1 MVTGM
6 AKSLCSLNFVRRK
19 TGFLLAALALAGS
32 LASCPAR
39 AATNEW
45 ISGSSVNWFLSG
57 NWSGGVPTSTDEVLF
72 ASLTNA
78 TAIIQGA
85 TTATASNI
93 LLNAGRLT
101 VGSLD
106 PGTLVVENQ
115 IAIGTV
121 GNNATLTFNF
131 GTLSLNTLA
140 VGANGTYTDTSF
152 GNLVLTGDDPT
163 IKMAAGVTVVINSSV
178 SGTNGL
184 IKEGLGTLT
193 LAGNNTYSG
202 GTTISIGTLQIG
214 NGGTTGSLGAGD
226 VVNNGQLVFNRSNTL
241 IVSNFISGTG
251 SLTQAGSGTTV
262 LAADNTYSG
271 GTTISAGTLQIGN
284 GGTTGSL
291 GSGDIVDNG
300 TLAFNRTDTVTLD
313 NNISGTGNLRQS
325 GAGTLVLTGSNTYS
339 GTTTISAGT
348 LQVGDGGTTGSLGT
362 GAITDN
368 GTLAFNRSDTLTVA
382 SSISGTGRVQQ
393 IGAGTT
399 ILTGNNSYSGPTL
412 ISAGTLQVGDGG
424 ASGTL
429 GTGAVSNDSVLAF
442 NRSDTLTVAN
452 NITGA
457 GSLIQSGNGTTI
469 LTGTNNYDGTTTITN
484 GTLQVGNGGATGT
497 LGTGDVFNAGSLVFD
512 RSNSLTVS
520 NLITGSGSLTKAG
533 SGTLTIVADN
543 TYSGDTVVNAGT
555 LQVGDGGTTGSLGT
569 GNITN
574 SATLVFN
581 RTNDLTVAGDI
592 SGSGTLV
599 QSGAGTL
606 VLSGS
611 NTYSGSTIVRSG
623 TVQVGDGGTSGTLG
637 TGTVSNNSA
646 LVFNRSDEL
655 TVSNLII
662 GAGSLT
668 QLGGGTL
675 TLVGNSTYTGGTV
688 ISNGTLQVGDG
699 GTSGAIGTGQVF
711 NAGSLVFNRT
721 NSLTVAN
728 VITGTGSLTHAG
740 GGTLTLTGTN
750 TYSGGTW
757 VENTGTL
764 VIKNSHALGSGDL
777 NLLNGTLRSDPMVI
791 YVGGNYVQG
800 SNATFQVAIAGTGTL
815 AGIGTNE
822 FDQLNIAGTA
832 TLDGTLHVVGS
843 GGYQPKPNDSVAVV
857 VASNGVSGTF
867 STFTNDIAHS
877 VLLEPQLRY
886 NPNDVTLIW
895 EQQSFQPYA
904 MTRNQRAVARGLD
917 SIASSTDTRDVD
929 LLNFLDYLPNLTN
942 QLPKA
947 FDLIAPEELAAMFT
961 LSRVGAESE
970 GSRFLNRVS
979 FLGAGYREQYDKLTA
994 IANRRQSQQP
1004 SLSDPATI
1012 PWGFYVDGVVESA
1025 DVSGDSNAKGYN
1037 INGGGISIGV
1047 DAWANDNVVMG
1058 LSGSYAP
1065 ASADL
1070 ANGGSADI
1078 ESIRGQVYAA
1088 WFRQGLHVEGMVGGG
1103 GDSYDTSRVS
1113 VDGNAKGSTDGT
1125 VWYALLGTGY
1135 EWQEGNWSFGPQ
1147 AAIQYTSVSIDGF
1160 TERGSMAP
1168 LRIASQTED
1177 ALYSQVGARLRYRGY
1192 VTGTWTFVTP
1202 ELFGAWR
1209 HDFMGN
1215 TIGLRSEFVSGA
1227 GSPFTVQGPQMG
1239 SDSFVGG
1246 LGLTVHWTKA
1256 VSTYLHYITQLGQ
1269 GAYDAHGV
1277 DGGLRVDF

>member
-6 AKSLCSLNFVRRK
+6 AKSLCTLNFLRRK
-19 TGFLLAALALAGS
+19 TGFFLAASALAGL
-32 LASCPAR
+32 LAIHPAL

-45 ISGSSVNWFLSG
+45 TSTSSVNWFLPG
-57 NWSGGVPTSTDEVLF
+57 NWSGGVPTSGDDVLF
-72 ASLTNA
+72 ANPSNVVS
-78 TAIIQGA
+78 IIQGPS
-85 TTATASNI
+85 TATADNI
-93 LLNAGRLT
+93 FLDAGRLT

-106 PGTLVVENQ
+106 PGTLVVDGG
-115 IAIGTV
+115 IAIGTA

-131 GTLSLNTLA
+131 GTISLNSLS

-152 GNLVLTGDDPT
+152 GNLVLTGSDPT
-163 IKMAAGVTVVINSSV
+163 IKMAAGVNVVINSSV
-178 SGTNGL
+178 SGTSGL
-184 IKEGLGTLT
+184 IKDGLGTLT

-202 GTTISIGTLQIG
+202 GTVITIGTLQIG
-214 NGGTTGSLGAGD
+214 NGGTTGNLGAGD

-251 SLTQAGSGTTV
+251 SLSQNGSGTTV
-262 LAADNTYSG
+262 LVADNTYSG
-271 GTTISAGTLQIGN
+271 GTTIGAGTLQIGN

-300 TLAFNRTDTVTLD
+300 TLAFNRSDTVTLD
-313 NNISGTGNLRQS
+313 NEISGTGNLRQS
-325 GAGTLVLTGSNTYS
+325 GTGTLVLTGSNSYS

-348 LQVGDGGTTGSLGT
+348 LQVGDGGTAGSLGT

-368 GTLAFNRSDTLTVA
+368 GTLVFNRSDELTIA
-382 SSISGTGRVQQ
+382 GGISGTGRVEQV
-393 IGAGTT
+393 GTGTT
-399 ILTGNNSYSGPTL
+399 ILTGNSSYSGSTL
-412 ISAGTLQVGDGG
+412 ISAGTLQVGSGG
-424 ASGTL
+424 TSGSL

-452 NITGA
+452 NITGT
-457 GSLIQSGNGTTI
+457 GSLIQSGSGTTI
-469 LTGTNNYDGTTTITN
+469 LTGTNKYDGTTTISS
-484 GTLQVGNGGATGT
+484 GALQVGNGGTTGT
-497 LGTGDVFNAGSLVFD
+497 LGTGDVDNAGSLIFN
-512 RSNSLTVS
+512 RSDSVTVS
-520 NLITGSGSLTKAG
+520 NLITGAGSLTKSG

-543 TYSGDTVVNAGT
+543 AYSGGTTINGGT
-555 LQVGDGGTTGSLGT
+555 LQVGDGGTTGSIGS
-569 GNITN
+569 GDITN
-574 SATLVFN
+574 SATVVFN

-592 SGSGTLV
+592 SGSGTLI

-606 VLSGS
+606 VLTGS
-611 NTYSGSTIVRSG
+611 NSYSGSTIIRSG
-623 TVQVGDGGTSGTLG
+623 TLQVGDGGTNGLLG

-646 LVFNRSDEL
+646 LVFNRSDDL

-675 TLVGNSTYTGGTV
+675 TLTANSTYGGGTV
-688 ISNGTLQVGDG
+688 ISNGALQVGNG
-699 GTSGAIGTGQVF
+699 GTTGSIGTGEVF
-711 NAGSLVFNRT
+711 NAGSLIFNRT

-728 VITGTGSLTHAG
+728 VITGTGSLTHTGA
-740 GGTLTLTGTN
+740 GTLTLTGTN

-764 VIKNSHALGSGDL
+764 AIKNSHALGSGDL
-777 NLLNGTLRSDPMVI
+777 NLLTGTLRADPMVI

-815 AGIGTNE
+815 AGTGTNE

-832 TLDGTLHVVGS
+832 SLDGTLHVVGS

-886 NPNDVTLIW
+886 NVNDVTLIW
-895 EQQSFQPYA
+895 EQQSFVPYA

-917 SIASSTDTRDVD
+917 SIAGSTNERDVD
-929 LLNFLDYLPNLTN
+929 LLNFLDYLPSLTN
-942 QLPKA
+942 QLPGA
-947 FDLIAPEELAAMFT
+947 LDLIGPEELTAMFT

-970 GSRFLNRVS
+970 GRRFLNRVS
-979 FLGAGYREQYDKLTA
+979 FLGAGYLEQYDKLTA
-994 IANRRQSQQP
+994 IANRRKPQQP
-1004 SLSDPATI
+1004 TLSDPATI
-1012 PWGFYVDGVVESA
+1012 PWGIYMDGVVESV

-1037 INGGGISIGV
+1037 INGNGISIGA

-1058 LSGSYAP
+1058 LSGTYAP

-1070 ANGGSADI
+1070 AHGGSVDSD
-1078 ESIRGQVYAA
+1078 SIRGQVYAA

-1103 GDSYDTSRVS
+1103 MDSYDTSRVS
-1113 VDGNAKGSTDGT
+1113 IDGKATGSTDGT
-1125 VWYALLGTGY
+1125 VWYALLGAGY
-1135 EWQEGNWSFGPQ
+1135 EWQQGNWSFGPQ
-1147 AAIQYTSVSIDGF
+1147 AAVQYTSVSIDSF
-1160 TERGSMAP
+1160 TEHGSMAP
-1168 LRIASQTED
+1168 LSIASQSED
-1177 ALYSQVGARLRYRGY
+1177 ALYAQVGARLRYRGY

-1202 ELFGAWR
+1202 ELFMAWR
-1209 HDFMGN
+1209 HDFMNN
-1215 TIGLRSEFVSGA
+1215 TVGLKSEFASGA
-1227 GSPFTVQGPQMG
+1227 GSPFTVQGPAMG

-1246 LGLTVHWTKA
+1246 LGLTVHWTKV

-1277 DGGLRVDF
+1277 DGGLRLDF